1 MVKHL
6 ALVVERLNGT
16 IHWINLYLMDNAI
29 CFVTPIHWIGIFT
42 FFLEGTVTNPA
53 IWLVLNAVFTLV
65 DKRPKNRLQ
74 LILIGHRKY
83 LES

>member
-1 MVKHL
+1 M
-6 ALVVERLNGT
+6 
-16 IHWINLYLMDNAI
+16 YL
-29 CFVTPIHWIGIFT
+29 
-42 FFLEGTVTNPA
+42 FLFPEGTVTNPA
-53 IWLVLNAVFTLV
+53 IWLVLYAIFTLV